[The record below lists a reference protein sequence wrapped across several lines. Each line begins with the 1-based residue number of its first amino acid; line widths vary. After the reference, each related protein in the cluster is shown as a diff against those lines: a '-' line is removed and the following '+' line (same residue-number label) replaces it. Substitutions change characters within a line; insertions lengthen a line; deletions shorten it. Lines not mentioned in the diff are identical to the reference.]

1 MRLNY
6 KILWFED
13 DERFFEF
20 LNRNEIEKHLDA
32 KGFNTKI
39 TRMGGGEALQT
50 VLSEARKSDL
60 LVIDYGLE
68 ESHFGDELIR
78 QIRGGNINTEII
90 FYSAKGVGELRKF
103 VYEKELDGVYCRP
116 RDGITQEV
124 LPIIDSTI
132 RKILDLENSRGLAM
146 AELGELDLVMNEIII
161 TVHGSSQER
170 QAFIR
175 GKMKERLQGQVKS
188 LSKGLEKIDTL
199 PIEELVE
206 HLDSYKR
213 LNTMVSICKE
223 LGFTSHQERLNDFDK
238 KVIFPRDCLG
248 HGIPE
253 ETETGCIFRHRG
265 NEYVYDEESSAVLRN
280 EFRNFRR
287 CLEDLQKEI
296 LEIIK
301 SATSQS

>member
-13 DERFFEF
+13 DEGFFES
-20 LNRNEIEKHLDA
+20 LNRDDISRHLDA
-32 KGFNTKI
+32 KGFNTEIK
-39 TRMGGGEALQT
+39 RMGGGEALQT
-50 VLSEARKSDL
+50 VLGEARKSDL

-68 ESHFGDELIR
+68 ESHFGDELIA
-78 QIRGGNINTEII
+78 QIRGGNINTEVI
-90 FYSAKGVGELRKF
+90 FYSAKGVGDLRKF
-103 VYEKELDGVYCRP
+103 VYDKELDGVYCRP

-161 TVHGSSQER
+161 TVHGSSEEG

-175 GKMKERLQGQVKS
+175 GKMRERLQGQVES

-223 LGFTSHQERLNDFDK
+223 LKLTSHQEKLNGFDK
-238 KVIFPRDCLG
+238 NVIFPRDCLG

-265 NEYVYDEESSAVLRN
+265 KEYVYDEESSATLRN
-280 EFRNFRR
+280 DFRNFRR
-287 CLEDLQKEI
+287 CLEDLLKEI
-296 LEIIK
+296 LGQPK
-301 SATSQS
+301 STTNQS